1 MLVKVTY
8 DNPHYEEHDEYTV
21 TLPEALDCLSDI
33 VKSEWVVGELEKSG
47 EAVIKNGYATTTI
60 TADEELGL

>member
-1 MLVKVTY
+1 MLVNVIY
-8 DNPHYEEHDEYTV
+8 DNPHYEEHNEYTV
-21 TLPEALDCLSDI
+21 TLAEVLDCLGEI